1 MLEVSL
7 PALSAS
13 FLYWIDIII
22 EIVILLVGLVFK
34 NTNKIGFSALLARD
48 LTPFAF
54 DDLVETWK
62 TKLKQDLSIGASIEA
77 QRHD

>member
-13 FLYWIDIII
+13 FLNRIDIII

-34 NTNKIGFSALLARD
+34 NTDKIVFSALLVRD

>member
-13 FLYWIDIII
+13 FLNRIDIII

-34 NTNKIGFSALLARD
+34 NTDKIVFSALLSRD